1 MRGVKFMKIESAEL
15 TNIAVRKEQ
24 YPQGEEAEFLLLGRS
39 NVGKSSFINTI
50 INRKNFAHTSSTP
63 GKTQTLN
70 FYYVNEQFYLV
81 DVPGYGYAKVD
92 KPTQKKFG
100 LMIEDYLKMRY
111 TLKRVFLLIDFRIKP
126 TEDDILMYNYLKF
139 YKIPVTIVA
148 TKTDKVKP
156 SAKDKQV
163 KILEESLKLEDGD
176 NIVYF
181 SSINKKGKQEIYNI
195 IKSYLD
201 E

>member
-1 MRGVKFMKIESAEL
+1 MKIESVEL
-15 TNIAVRKEQ
+15 TNIAVRTNQ
-24 YPQGEEAEFLLLGRS
+24 YPEGDNPEFLLVGRS

-70 FYYVNEQFYLV
+70 FYFINESFYLV

-92 KPTQKKFG
+92 KPTQKKLG
-100 LMIEDYLKMRY
+100 LMIEDYLKTRY

-126 TEDDILMYNYLKF
+126 TEDDCLMYNYLKY
-139 YKIPVTIVA
+139 YKIPVTLVA
-148 TKTDKVKP
+148 TKFDKANMKTRE
-156 SAKDKQV
+156 KQIKV
-163 KILEESLKLEDGD
+163 IEETIKLEDGD
-176 NIVYF
+176 DIVYF
-181 SSINKKGKQEIYNI
+181 SSVNKKGKDEIYKI
-195 IKSYLD
+195 LASYLD

>member
-1 MRGVKFMKIESAEL
+1 MKIESVEL
-15 TNIAVRKEQ
+15 ASIAVRSDQ
-24 YPQGEEAEFLLLGRS
+24 YPSGDYPEFLLVGRS

-50 INRKNFAHTSSTP
+50 VNRKNYAFTSSTP

-70 FYYVNEQFYLV
+70 FYFINESFYLI

-100 LMIEDYLKMRY
+100 LMIEDYLKTRY
-111 TLKRVFLLIDFRIKP
+111 TLKRVFLLIDFKVKP

-148 TKTDKVKP
+148 TKFDKVKM
-156 SAKDKQV
+156 SSRDKQIRLV
-163 KILEESLKLEDGD
+163 EDAIRLEDGD
-176 NIVYF
+176 NIIYF
-181 SSINKKGKQEIYNI
+181 SSLNKKGKQEVYDVIQ
-195 IKSYLD
+195 SYLD

>member
-1 MRGVKFMKIESAEL
+1 MKIESVEL
-15 TNIAVRKEQ
+15 SHIAVRTDQ
-24 YPQGEEAEFLLLGRS
+24 YPEKLEPEFLLVGRS

-50 INRKNFAHTSSTP
+50 INRKNYAHTSSTP

-70 FYYVNEQFYLV
+70 FYHINNNFYLV

-100 LMIEDYLKMRY
+100 LMIEDYLKTRFN
-111 TLKRVFLLIDFRIKP
+111 LKCVFMLIDFRIKP

-139 YKIPVTIVA
+139 YKIPVVVVA
-148 TKTDKVKP
+148 TKYDKVNM
-156 SAKDKQV
+156 KQKV
-163 KILEESLKLEDGD
+163 KQEKIISETIKLEDND
-176 NIVYF
+176 KIVYF
-181 SSINKKGKQEIYNI
+181 SSVNKKGKQEIYDI
-195 IKSYLD
+195 LEDYLAS